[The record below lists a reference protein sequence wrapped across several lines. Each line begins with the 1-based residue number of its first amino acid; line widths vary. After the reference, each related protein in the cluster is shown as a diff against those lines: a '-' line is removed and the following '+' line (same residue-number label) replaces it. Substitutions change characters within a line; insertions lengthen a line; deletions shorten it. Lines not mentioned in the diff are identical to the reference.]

1 MTQLAPRRRDVL
13 TMVAAA
19 GFPTQPKAGPMT
31 RSSPVVELRQYT
43 TRPGRRDDLIA
54 LFDREFVKPQ
64 EADGI
69 EVIGQFRDLDDPNR
83 FVWLRGFPDMPARA
97 AALTAFYGGP
107 AWLARRDAANA
118 TILDSDN
125 VLLLRP
131 LGSDGGFELARRAP
145 DGFVSVE
152 IRYLGRAALPAF
164 ASFFTEHVRP
174 RITQAGARVLAT
186 FVTEQSPN
194 NFRLPVRETSACWSR
209 SWASRTSRPTPPTR
223 ASSHAAPTGAPK
235 RRKICLPSSPA
246 SPRCCAS
253 PPPPARASAA
263 RSVLPIVLFLF

>member
-43 TRPGRRDDLIA
+43 TRPGRREDLIA

-83 FVWLRGFPDMPARA
+83 FVWMRGFPDMPARA

-194 NFRLPVRETSACWSR
+194 NFRLPVRENVSVLVTVLGFKDVA
-209 SWASRTSRPTPPTR
+209 A
-223 ASSHAAPTGAPK
+223 HAAYQGALARGPDWRAEAPEDLLAQFARKPEVLRLTPTAGS
-235 RRKICLPSSPA
+235 RLRG
-246 SPRCCAS
+246 
-253 PPPPARASAA
+253 
-263 RSVLPIVLFLF
+263 

>member
-125 VLLLRP
+125 VLLLHP

-194 NFRLPVRETSACWSR
+194 NFRLPVRENVSVLVTVLGFKDVA
-209 SWASRTSRPTPPTR
+209 A
-223 ASSHAAPTGAPK
+223 HAAYRGALARGPDWRAEAPEDLLAQFARKPEVLRLTPTAGS
-235 RRKICLPSSPA
+235 RLRG
-246 SPRCCAS
+246 
-253 PPPPARASAA
+253 
-263 RSVLPIVLFLF
+263 

>member
-1 MTQLAPRRRDVL
+1 MTQLVPRRRDVL
-13 TMVAAA
+13 TLVVAA
-19 GFPTQPKAGPMT
+19 GFATQPKAAAMI

-83 FVWLRGFPDMPARA
+83 FVWMRGFPDMPARA
-97 AALTAFYGGP
+97 ASLTAFYGGS

-131 LGSDGGFELARRAP
+131 LGADGGFDLERRTP

-152 IRYLGRAALPAF
+152 IRYLDRAALPAF
-164 ASFFTEHVRP
+164 ASFFTERVRP
-174 RITQAGARVLAT
+174 RIAQAGARVLAT
-186 FVTEQSPN
+186 FVTEESPN
-194 NFRLPVRETSACWSR
+194 NFRLPVRENV
-209 SWASRTSRPTPPTR
+209 
-223 ASSHAAPTGAPK
+223 
-235 RRKICLPSSPA
+235 
-246 SPRCCAS
+246 
-253 PPPPARASAA
+253 
-263 RSVLPIVLFLF
+263 SVLVTVLGFADATGHTTYQHALARGPDWRADAPDALLAQFARKPEVLRLTPTAGSRLRG